1 MRPKSTGKK
10 LPPRMLQR
18 NRKLKSGA
26 IWIGYY
32 YSGRDEAGRRKE
44 FPLGTDLNEAKRK
57 WAQLECK
64 PIPTDATLMRFV
76 FDRYI
81 KDILPMKGVNTQREN
96 NGSIKQLRL
105 AFDGAPIDALTPQHI
120 ASYRDARTAKVRA
133 NREVTLLSHIFNM
146 AREWGHTTNENPCRG
161 IRKNKE
167 KPRDFYAD
175 KAVWDAVYRHA
186 SVELQDAMDLNY
198 LTGQRPADVLKMA
211 DQDINNSALLV
222 RQAKTG
228 KLLRIMLYQGEI
240 KSELASV
247 IERIQAR
254 PGRKCGSY
262 LVSLSDG
269 QQLNKWNLRLRFDTA
284 RKAAID
290 ACKKEEQH
298 VLAERIA
305 QFQFRDIR
313 AKSASEIVDA
323 ADASALLGHTEQD
336 ITDRVYRRVGQSVK
350 PTR

>member
-1 MRPKSTGKK
+1 MRPKTTGKK
-10 LPPRMLQR
+10 LPPRMIPR
-18 NRKLKSGA
+18 RRKLKSGE

-32 YSGRDEAGRRKE
+32 YSGRDENGKRKE

-64 PIPTDATLMRFV
+64 PVPTDASLMRFV

-81 KDILPMKGVNTQREN
+81 KDILPMKAVATQREN
-96 NGSIKQLRL
+96 NGSIRQLRTV
-105 AFDGAPIDALTPQHI
+105 FDNAPVDALTPQHI
-120 ASYRDARTAKVRA
+120 ASYRDARSAKVRA
-133 NREVTLLSHIFNM
+133 NREVTLLSHIYNM
-146 AREWGHTTNENPCRG
+146 AREWGYTTNENPCRG

-186 SVELQDAMDLNY
+186 CVELQDAMDLNY

-211 DQDINNSALLV
+211 DPDINNNALLV
-222 RQAKTG
+222 RQGKTG
-228 KLLRIMLYQGEI
+228 RLLRIMLAQGDV
-240 KSELASV
+240 KSELANV

-254 PGRKCGSY
+254 PGRKRGSY
-262 LVSLSDG
+262 LVSLPDG
-269 QQLNKWNLRLRFDTA
+269 QQLQKWHLRLRFDAA
-284 RKAAID
+284 RKAAIE
-290 ACKKEEQH
+290 ACKKEGQL

-305 QFQFRDIR
+305 LFQFRDIR
-313 AKSASEIVDA
+313 AKSASEIIDA